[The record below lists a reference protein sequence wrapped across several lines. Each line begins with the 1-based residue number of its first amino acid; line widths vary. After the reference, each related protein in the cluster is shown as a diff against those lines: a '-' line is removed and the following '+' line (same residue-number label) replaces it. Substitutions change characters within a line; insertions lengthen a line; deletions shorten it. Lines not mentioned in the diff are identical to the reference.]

1 MEQQIILSAFA
12 EDTLQGLSSNPKY
25 LYSKYFYDDTGSK
38 IFEQIMR
45 MPEYY
50 LTDCEL
56 EIFEKQKSAIC
67 NDLNPDKRAFELIE
81 LGVGDGLKTKILLAE
96 LLHHKFDFRY
106 IPIDISARAIENL
119 QNKLQN
125 EMPDLKTD
133 GRTGDYFRMISGLN
147 GKMPKVILFLGSNIG
162 NFTHEKSVKFL
173 KQLRA
178 VLHKGDKL
186 LIGFDL
192 KKDPETILKA
202 YNDPHGLTAA
212 FNLNLL
218 ARINRELDA
227 DFQLADFHHK
237 ETYDPNTGTA
247 KSFLVSKKDQRVTFH
262 KTGESFS
269 FSQGESIF
277 MEMSQKY
284 DEEMISKLA
293 NDTAFSLIKNYY
305 DSRGWFVNSLW
316 AL

>member
-1 MEQQIILSAFA
+1 
-12 EDTLQGLSSNPKY
+12 
-25 LYSKYFYDDTGSK
+25 
-38 IFEQIMR
+38 
-45 MPEYY
+45 
-50 LTDCEL
+50 
-56 EIFEKQKSAIC
+56 
-67 NDLNPDKRAFELIE
+67 
-81 LGVGDGLKTKILLAE
+81 
-96 LLHHKFDFRY
+96 
-106 IPIDISARAIENL
+106 
-119 QNKLQN
+119 
-125 EMPDLKTD
+125 
-133 GRTGDYFRMISGLN
+133 MISGLN

-173 KQLRA
+173 RQLHD
-178 VLHKGDKL
+178 VLNKGDKL

-218 ARINRELDA
+218 ARINRELEA
-227 DFQLADFHHK
+227 DFKLDDFYHK

-247 KSFLVSKKDQRVTFH
+247 KSFLVSKKDQTVTFH

-284 DEEMISKLA
+284 DEEMILQLA
-293 NDTAFSLIKNYY
+293 NESGFSMVKNYY
-305 DSRGWFVNSLW
+305 DSRRWFVNSLW